1 MVEQGKKCILWF
13 FFTACHFITLASQD
27 LGHQSQK
34 DLVLEEKDVNVEL
47 YNKKKFKKKTFW
59 KNLSQDINFGKIA
72 LNFYF
77 DLES

>member
-1 MVEQGKKCILWF
+1 MYF
-13 FFTACHFITLASQD
+13 DFFTACHLITLASQD

-47 YNKKKFKKKTFW
+47 YKKYINKLNKKKPFW
-59 KNLSQDINFGKIA
+59 RNLSQDINFGKIA
-72 LNFYF
+72 LNLYF